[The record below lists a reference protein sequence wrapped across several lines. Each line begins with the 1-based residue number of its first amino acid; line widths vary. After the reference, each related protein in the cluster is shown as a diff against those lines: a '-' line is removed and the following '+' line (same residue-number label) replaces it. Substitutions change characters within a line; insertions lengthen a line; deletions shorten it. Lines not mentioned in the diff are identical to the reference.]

1 MRQTG
6 PKKIFRFFSALD
18 WRRKS
23 RKILAMRPAMLSRT
37 EIPEFQRG
45 LIADLTT
52 SVSSA
57 DAATLRRML
66 PAIYDELRHV
76 AAAFLRSERPGHTLQ
91 PTALVHEAYLRM
103 VDQRNAKWQ
112 NNAHLLGIFARMM
125 RRILVDHAAARA
137 AAKRGGKDA
146 VHITLD
152 DALGVYDR
160 HELNLLELEE
170 ALTGLSALDPQQARI
185 VELRFFG
192 GMTVEEIAKVLDV
205 SPRTVKRDWV
215 VAKRW
220 LQRAIT
226 ATS

>member
-1 MRQTG
+1 MRAATL
-6 PKKIFRFFSALD
+6 SA
-18 WRRKS
+18 
-23 RKILAMRPAMLSRT
+23 A
-37 EIPEFQRG
+37 EIPESQEG

-66 PAIYDELRHV
+66 PAVYDELRHV
-76 AAAFLRSERPGHTLQ
+76 AAAFLRSERAGHTLQ

-112 NNAHLLGIFARMM
+112 NSAHLLGIFARMM
-125 RRILVDHAAARA
+125 RRILVDHASARG
-137 AAKRGGKDA
+137 AAKRGGKDV
-146 VHITLD
+146 VHIMLD
-152 DALGVYDR
+152 DALDVYDR

-170 ALTGLSALDPQQARI
+170 ALRGLSALDPQQARI
-185 VELRFFG
+185 VEMRFFG
-192 GMTVEEIAKVLDV
+192 GMTVEEIGRVLDI

-220 LQRAIT
+220 LHRALT
-226 ATS
+226 ATK

>member
-1 MRQTG
+1 MRGTT
-6 PKKIFRFFSALD
+6 L
-18 WRRKS
+18 
-23 RKILAMRPAMLSRT
+23 PAAEMA
-37 EIPEFQRG
+37 EFQQA

-52 SVSSA
+52 SVSGA

-66 PAIYDELRHV
+66 PAVYDQLRHV

-125 RRILVDHAAARA
+125 RRILVDHASARG
-137 AAKRGGKDA
+137 AAKRGGKD
-146 VHITLD
+146 VIHIMLD
-152 DALGVYDR
+152 DALEVCDR

-170 ALTGLSALDPQQARI
+170 ALRGLNALDPQQARI
-185 VELRFFG
+185 VEMRFFG
-192 GMTVEEIAKVLDV
+192 GMTVEEIGKVLDI

-220 LQRAIT
+220 LHRAL
-226 ATS
+226 S

>member
-1 MRQTG
+1 MRGAT
-6 PKKIFRFFSALD
+6 L
-18 WRRKS
+18 
-23 RKILAMRPAMLSRT
+23 LAN
-37 EIPEFQRG
+37 EIPEFQKA
-45 LIADLTT
+45 LIADLTI

-66 PAIYDELRHV
+66 PAVYEELRHV

-103 VDQRNAKWQ
+103 VDQRNSKWQ
-112 NNAHLLGIFARMM
+112 NSAHLLGIFARMM
-125 RRILVDHAAARA
+125 RRILVDHAAARR

-146 VHITLD
+146 VHIMLD
-152 DALGVYDR
+152 DALDVYDR

-170 ALTGLSALDPQQARI
+170 ALTELNALDPQQARI
-185 VELRFFG
+185 VEMRFFG
-192 GMTVEEIAKVLDV
+192 GMTVEEIGKVLDV

-220 LQRAIT
+220 LRRALT
-226 ATS
+226 RAT